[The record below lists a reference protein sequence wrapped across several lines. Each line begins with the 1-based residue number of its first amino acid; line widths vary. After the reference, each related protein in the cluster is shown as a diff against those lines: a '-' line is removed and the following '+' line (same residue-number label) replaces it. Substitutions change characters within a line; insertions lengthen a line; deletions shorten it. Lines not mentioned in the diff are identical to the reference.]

1 MNWELT
7 ENGFNSEKIAH
18 LGNKFLTGNGY
29 MGIRGTLDEF
39 DSRDLVAVNLAGI

>member
-29 MGIRGTLDEF
+29 MGIRL
-39 DSRDLVAVNLAGI
+39 SMNLIPGI